1 MLPKQNITRKTTT
14 QISVFRGINC
24 TENTGFSRVDS
35 RSDSIF
41 CEFEKMK
48 NLCDDAY
55 PKLHTR
61 KPRSRVF
68 EDVSEQAPII
78 SNLIFADGKLMY
90 VNGNGKLNY
99 DGTLYPASDTIT
111 GFDSTKEHRLTQYGN
126 NVIIMPE
133 KLYFNLSSK
142 TFESIE
148 NRKTLGNFSGAN
160 KLYQGTEIFKSC
172 SIEKISLDDYDK
184 PRTAAYKILSGID
197 LTDLTHQL
205 PIDNQGNYKHQGVFQ
220 NIQEGETV
228 ETLLSSPSALYKCYA
243 IGAKNNYNNPTNTGA
258 LNVRRGKAA
267 YFVRENNYYV
277 RIRTSTRTETAKL
290 MGFKK
295 GDYIK
300 ITGMEHILSI
310 PGLSQ
315 ASVGILEDLAYEG
328 YIDVLNNNTFKIYD
342 VSSNESPRH
351 ATPNEGWI
359 VIKANIECSIP
370 YGGPMTIERVMPP
383 VDEDKLIE
391 VNNRLWACSSESNE
405 IYASK
410 QGDCENWQAYG
421 DGIST
426 DSFAATIGCEGS
438 FTGIARQN
446 DSVIFFKENWIL
458 KVYGNKPSNYAI
470 SKFNVLGVEKGSGK
484 SLTWINGVLFYLSP
498 LGVCRYSPG
507 GQPVVISKSAFGNKK
522 YRNGV
527 GGRHRNKYYISAQ
540 NEDGE
545 YELFVYDTETGM
557 WHKEDNT
564 QFLSAETYNNIL
576 YYIDGNTNML
586 MCADKEHN
594 LIEEMTG
601 YEQEN
606 EFDWYAQTGNL
617 YNSEFAAKYISKLY
631 ILCKLDVNGYMN
643 ILAKFRDR
651 GEWMPLK
658 VIRNEIERPRQIQI
672 AVRRADFLKIRLEGR
687 GQCQISGILI
697 EYSKGAV

>member
-68 EDVSEQAPII
+68 ADVSEQVPII
-78 SNLIFADGKLMY
+78 SNIIFVDGKLLY
-90 VNGNGKLNY
+90 VDGNGNLNY
-99 DGTLYPASDTIT
+99 DGTLYPASGTIT

-142 TFESIE
+142 TFEEIEVSVTLTNLVQTNSSI
-148 NRKTLGNFSGAN
+148 N
-160 KLYQGTEIFKSC
+160 QM
-172 SIEKISLDDYDK
+172 SIEKVSLDEYDK
-184 PRTAAYKILSGID
+184 PRVVKYKLLTGLD
-197 LTDLTHQL
+197 LTDLTHQA
-205 PIDNQGNYKHQGVFQ
+205 PINNVEPYDYMYPQLANVK
-220 NIQEGETV
+220 EGDMV
-228 ETLLSSPSALYKCYA
+228 EALCSSPSALYKCYA
-243 IGAKNNYNNPTNTGA
+243 VKSSSTNYNGDH
-258 LNVRRGKAA
+258 KAR
-267 YFVRENNYYV
+267 YFVRENNYYI
-277 RIRTSTRTETAKL
+277 RIHTSTKAETQKL
-290 MGFKK
+290 KNFKK
-295 GDYIK
+295 GDYVK
-300 ITGMEHILSI
+300 ISGMAHSLAT
-310 PGLSQ
+310 
-315 ASVGILEDLAYEG
+315 ASYIQEQVEEISDLAYDG
-328 YIDVLNNNTFKIYD
+328 YLDVLNNNTFKVYD
-342 VSSNESPRH
+342 VSFDDNPRR
-351 ATPNEGWI
+351 ANPFEGWI
-359 VIKANIECSIP
+359 IIKANIECSIP

-421 DGIST
+421 DAIST
-426 DSFAATIGCEGS
+426 DSFAATIGCEGA

-522 YRNGV
+522 YKNGV
-527 GGRHRNKYYISAQ
+527 GGRHRNKYYLSAQ

-545 YELFVYDTETGM
+545 YELFVYDTEAGM
-557 WHKEDNT
+557 WHKEDDT

-594 LIEEMTG
+594 LIEAMDG
-601 YEQEN
+601 YEQEGA
-606 EFDWYAQTGNL
+606 FDWCCETGNL
-617 YNSEFAAKYISKLY
+617 YQSEFAAKYISKLQ
-631 ILCKLDVNGYMN
+631 ILAKIEQGGYLN
-643 ILAKFRDR
+643 ILAKFRDK